1 MRAVIQ
7 RVKASSV
14 TVGGE
19 LVSEIGQGLNVL
31 LGVEKGDSA
40 EEADYLA
47 GKIARLRI
55 FEDDSGKMNRSVT
68 DVGGSILAVS
78 QFTLLGDAA
87 KGNRP
92 SFINAEAAG
101 RADDL
106 YEYFVQAL
114 KDSGVTD
121 VKKGVFGA
129 DMTVGI
135 TGDGPVTIL
144 MDTRTMR
151 K

>member
-7 RVKASSV
+7 RVKRSSV
-14 TVGGE
+14 TVDGK
-19 LVSEIGQGLNVL
+19 LVSEIEHGLNVL
-31 LGVEKGDSA
+31 LGVEKGDTS
-40 EEADYLA
+40 EEALYLA
-47 GKIARLRI
+47 GKIVRLRI
-55 FEDDSGKMNRSVT
+55 FEDDAGKMNRAVT

-92 SFINAEAAG
+92 SFINAEEAK

-114 KDSGVTD
+114 SDGGVT

-129 DMTVGI
+129 DMTVEI
-135 TGDGPVTIL
+135 IGDGPVTIL